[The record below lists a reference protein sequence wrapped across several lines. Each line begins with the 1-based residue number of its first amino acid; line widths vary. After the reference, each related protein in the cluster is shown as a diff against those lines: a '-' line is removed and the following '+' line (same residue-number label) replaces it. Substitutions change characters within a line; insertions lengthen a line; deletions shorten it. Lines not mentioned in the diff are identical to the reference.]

1 MRDASCAPAS
11 NNRPYCWRVTDE
23 VPEKSAWVRRLRRHG
38 SDADDLAA
46 LVEQDG
52 DPFETSLYEDAADP
66 SSVTNERDQRR
77 YRAMYR
83 RRLRHL
89 GGRERDRE

>member
-1 MRDASCAPAS
+1 MTS
-11 NNRPYCWRVTDE
+11 E
-23 VPEKSAWVRRLRRHG
+23 QPEKSAWVRLLRRHG

-46 LVEQDG
+46 LVEQDS

-66 SSVTNERDQRR
+66 TAVANEREQRR

-89 GGRERDRE
+89 RGRKRQGG

>member
-1 MRDASCAPAS
+1 MTC
-11 NNRPYCWRVTDE
+11 E
-23 VPEKSAWVRRLRRHG
+23 QPEKSAWVRRLRRHG

-46 LVEQDG
+46 LVEQDN

-66 SSVTNERDQRR
+66 TAVANEREQRR
-77 YRAMYR
+77 YRGMYR

-89 GGRERDRE
+89 QGKKRQDG